1 MAGAARAALRQQ
13 GARPSKHLL
22 GSEVDFTTLDLGR
35 LSLRLAVQLRQR
47 PGWLRSAGDQTART

>member
-35 LSLRLAVQLRQR
+35 LSLRSAVQLRQR
-47 PGWLRSAGDQTART
+47 PGVVTLGG